1 MPRKRIPTQLS
12 NLKTLAMCRRQMFSI
27 AQNRIQYPNLNDY
40 IDMKYVNRC
49 LFKQGVVASFIDD
62 VLGHLI
68 LPFQN
73 VGVLDCYGRPTSI
86 MCYGL
91 NGYHSKILNRDEFV
105 LLYDTTGEYPIIYDV
120 EQYAERMAL
129 DIRTMDINIGQQK
142 TPRIFTTSNENKMT
156 VQNLM
161 NNIDACE
168 NEVIAYDNIE
178 INALNAILAPA
189 PYIADKVNEHK
200 REIWSEFLRFIGVT
214 DITIQ
219 KKERLIKDE
228 VNYSQGGTII
238 GRYASAYPRDIWKEQ
253 CKEKL
258 GIDVDWHFYDNL
270 NTDLSLTDNNT
281 GGDDYD
287 ISDTLSR

>member
-1 MPRKRIPTQLS
+1 MARKGIPTQLS
-12 NLKTLAMCRRQMFSI
+12 NLKTLQMYRRQMFNI
-27 AQNRIQYPNLNDY
+27 TENRIQYPNLSAY
-40 IDMKYVNRC
+40 VDMKYVNRC
-49 LFKQGVVASFIDD
+49 LFRQGVVASFIDD

-73 VGVLDCYGRPTSI
+73 VGVLDCYGRPTTI
-86 MCYGL
+86 ICYGL
-91 NGYHSKILNRDEFV
+91 NGYRSKILKRDEFV
-105 LLYDTTGEYPIIYDV
+105 LLYDTTGEYPLIYDV
-120 EQYAERMAL
+120 EQYAERMSL
-129 DIRTMDINIGQQK
+129 DVRTMDINIGQQK
-142 TPRIFTTSNENKMT
+142 TPRIFTTSSGNEMT
-156 VQNLM
+156 VKNII
-161 NNIDACE
+161 NNIDSCE
-168 NEVIAYDNIE
+168 NEVLAYSNQE
-178 INALNAILAPA
+178 IDDLNAVLAPA
-189 PYIADKVNEHK
+189 PFVADKVNEHK
-200 REIWSEFLRFIGVT
+200 REVWSEFLRLIGVT

-238 GRYASAYPRDIWKEQ
+238 GRYASAYPRDIWKQQ

-270 NTDLSLTDNNT
+270 NTDLSLIDSN

>member
-1 MPRKRIPTQLS
+1 MARKRIPTQLS
-12 NLKTLAMCRRQMFSI
+12 NLNTLQMYRRQMFNI
-27 AQNRIQYPNLNDY
+27 TENRIQYSNLSPY

-49 LFKQGVVASFIDD
+49 LFRQGVVASFIDD

-68 LPFQN
+68 LPYQN
-73 VGVLDCYGRPTSI
+73 VGALDCYGRPTSI

-91 NGYHSKILNRDEFV
+91 NGYRSKVLNRDEFV
-105 LLYDTTGEYPIIYDV
+105 LLYDTTGGYPLLYDV

-129 DIRTMDINIGQQK
+129 DVRTMDINIAQQK
-142 TPRIFTTSNENKMT
+142 TPRIFTTSTGNEMT
-156 VQNLM
+156 VKHII
-161 NNIDACE
+161 NNIDSYE
-168 NEVIAYDNIE
+168 NEVLAYKNLDMDA
-178 INALNAILAPA
+178 INAVLAPA
-189 PYIADKVNEHK
+189 PFIADKVNEHK
-200 REIWSEFLRFIGVT
+200 REIWSEFLRLIGVT

-238 GRYASAYPRDIWKEQ
+238 GRYASAYPRDIWKQQ

-270 NTDLSLTDNNT
+270 NTDLSLIDNN